1 MIPRRCSRMPLE
13 GWGEAAGEREFDKV
27 LEILDGPLVPPQ
39 VAKRQ
44 VA

>member
-1 MIPRRCSRMPLE
+1 MLAQYLE